1 MIQFKIRPDRRGKWK
16 RKGGFFRVLVLK
28 DRRAVRKMYGPDA
41 GGTVAFVRA
50 NKKGPDLGL
59 VVVPAKFGNNV
70 LAHESAHAA
79 LYFISWQQIGV
90 TFDAKKIVF
99 DSDEQ
104 ICLAVGNIAAE
115 ITKGLYRKGV
125 WS

>member
-1 MIQFKIRPDRRGKWK
+1 MIQFKIHPDRRGKWK
-16 RKGGFFRVLVLK
+16 RKGGFFTVLILK
-28 DRRAVRKMYGPDA
+28 DRRAVRKMYGSDA
-41 GGTVAFVRA
+41 YGAVAFVRA
-50 NKKGPDLGL
+50 NQQGPNLGL
-59 VVVPAKFGNNV
+59 VVFPMKFGNNI

-79 LYFISWQQIGV
+79 LYFISWQQTGK
-90 TFDAKKIVF
+90 TFDKKAIVF

-125 WS
+125 WK